1 MAFIDNF
8 ISFFCLCHSLRVYV
22 LDTSRFVW
30 VVGTYF
36 NLFGHILNN
45 K

>member
-1 MAFIDNF
+1 MAFVNYF

-22 LDTSRFVW
+22 LVTSRYVL

-36 NLFGHILNN
+36 NLFAHILNN